1 MLLIFLNWIFITVI
15 SFIFGYAFVQV
26 FKFFIEEEDKSPVNF
41 SILVILGL
49 IALTAITSVI
59 TLFSK
64 IGLVINILVIVIA
77 IQYAIINYRGIAKYL
92 SFYYIEVKKANPWL
106 KLLFFFS
113 FLLALI
119 YSASPSQNHDDGMYY
134 MQTIKWIE
142 NYAVVPG
149 LGNIHG
155 KLAFNSNW
163 HVLSSLF
170 GFSYLGI
177 PALNDLNG
185 LLHIM
190 VVTYAFTGLQ
200 SLMNGKYELA
210 TILKVL
216 MFIPTFIFLK
226 YFTAPTP
233 DLAAIY
239 LIWIA
244 IIFLVKKIEE
254 QSLEVFNIRSLMII
268 IFCTYICTIKL
279 SALPICIPALYIFF
293 KEVKK
298 KNYMHMA
305 VIIIAVLD
313 LLAPWLIRNII
324 QTGYVLYP
332 FEHLDLFNF
341 DWEIPKAVV
350 IWEADWIESW
360 ARIPSVDADIVNKM
374 SISEWFPV
382 WFDNKRIYDKAILF
396 FIVISSL
403 VFSVRWLVRI
413 IKGKFSFDRM
423 NEGWVVIY
431 LTLIAGIAMWFW
443 KAPDFRFGYGFT
455 LFFCFLVVAQ
465 LAKKYFFTFRPQTGI
480 KILYGT
486 TVLFYL
492 IPLFLTFAYY
502 KVVDKNYL
510 VYPAPVVKP
519 VIEKQIID
527 GKTFLITQS
536 VKQCWDEP
544 LPCIPPVN
552 VEFELRTGS
561 IQDGFRVATP
571 HN

>member
-1 MLLIFLNWIFITVI
+1 MLLVFLNWIFITVI
-15 SFIFGYAFVQV
+15 SFVFGYAFIQV
-26 FKFFIEEEDKSPVNF
+26 FKYFIEEEDNIPINF
-41 SILVILGL
+41 SIVVILGL
-49 IALTAITSVI
+49 IALTALTSVI

-64 IGLVINILVIVIA
+64 IGFVINILVVVIA
-77 IQYAIINYRGIAKYL
+77 IQYAIINYNGIGKYL
-92 SFYYIEVKKANPWL
+92 SYYFNEVKKANPWL

-163 HVLSSLF
+163 HVLSALF

-254 QSLEVFNIRSLMII
+254 KSLDVFNIRSLMII

-279 SALPICIPALYIFF
+279 SALPICILALYIFF

-298 KNYMHMA
+298 KHYMHIA
-305 VIIIAVLD
+305 IIIIAVVD
-313 LLAPWLIRNII
+313 LLAPWLIRNVI
-324 QTGYVLYP
+324 QTGYILYP
-332 FEHLDLFNF
+332 FEHIDLFNF
-341 DWEIPKAVV
+341 DWEIPKQIV

-360 ARIPSVDADIVNKM
+360 ARIPVVDADIVNKM
-374 SISEWFPV
+374 SLSEWFTI

-396 FIVISSL
+396 FIVISSI
-403 VFSVRWLVRI
+403 VFLLQSLIRI
-413 IKGKFSFDRM
+413 VKGKFSVANI
-423 NEGWVVIY
+423 NEGWFVVY
-431 LTLIAGIAMWFW
+431 LTLVAGIAMWFW

-465 LAKKYFFTFRPQTGI
+465 FVKNHFFNDRPQTGI

-486 TVLFYL
+486 TILFYL

-502 KVVDKNYL
+502 KVIDVNYL
-510 VYPAPVVKP
+510 VYPAPVQKP
-519 VIEKQIID
+519 IID
-527 GKTFLITQS
+527 KQVVDGKVFLVSQS

-544 LPCIPPVN
+544 LPCIPPILMD
-552 VEFELRTGS
+552 FELRTGS
-561 IQDGFRVATP
+561 FQDGFRIVEP
-571 HN
+571 DN